1 MALGTDDKDN
11 SGDLD
16 FDEFVA
22 AIRKGGQ
29 MTHGVISDEELRT
42 LFAAV
47 DGDNSGDV
55 SIEELTEF
63 VWGPQQR
70 SPTPEPEPPRAR
82 PVAVRAQGPPAR
94 PEATA
99 EAAAAARQ
107 QADGLYALR
116 VSGHPACSGIFTPTA
131 AHGGWPR
138 FRSESGTHLYHHA
151 PTRQWVLADSFEPR
165 WLQVVS
171 ESGDAPA
178 TILSEEGPVPTG
190 PQAWSCGSITI
201 TVLQTADDALAA
213 SAEDHRQATE
223 LQQQVSK
230 ATVGLGCEWCR
241 L

>member
-1 MALGTDDKDN
+1 MSSRT
-11 SGDLD
+11 
-16 FDEFVA
+16 
-22 AIRKGGQ
+22 
-29 MTHGVISDEELRT
+29 ELRT

-63 VWGPQQR
+63 VWGPPQQSA
-70 SPTPEPEPPRAR
+70 SPTPEPEPEPRRAR

-116 VSGHPACSGIFTPTA
+116 LSGHPTCSGVFTPTTV
-131 AHGGWPR
+131 HGGWPR
-138 FRSESGTHLYHHA
+138 FRSGEGGTHLYHHA

-201 TVLQTADDALAA
+201 SVLQTADDALAA
-213 SAEDHRQATE
+213 SAEDNRQAAE
-223 LQQQVSK
+223 LQQQVS
-230 ATVGLGCEWCR
+230 AAAGSAWAVTVAPTLTVDRRCCSNRRSRSKSGC
-241 L
+241 